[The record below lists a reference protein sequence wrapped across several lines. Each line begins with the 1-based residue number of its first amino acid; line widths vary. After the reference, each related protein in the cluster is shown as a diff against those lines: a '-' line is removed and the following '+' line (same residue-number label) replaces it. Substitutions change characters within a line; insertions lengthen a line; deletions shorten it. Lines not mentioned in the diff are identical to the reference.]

1 METIT
6 LEINNLAYTFTVKS
20 KCHKELIEKYFDKTQ
35 PINTLHL
42 LEAFINVTNEL
53 VDTEHS
59 IIRMTQDICKLT
71 KKR

>member
-20 KCHKELIEKYFDKTQ
+20 KHHKELLEKYFDKTQ

-42 LEAFINVTNEL
+42 LEAFINITNKL
-53 VDTEHS
+53 VDTENF
-59 IIRMTQDICKLT
+59 IVKMTQDIGKLT